1 VLTRNL
7 TSDFF
12 MITEGAKVYREI
24 AVELRAMA
32 GDTTDKVARE
42 VLFSC
47 ANDYDQMA
55 AMNDEKP
62 RVLH

>member
-1 VLTRNL
+1 
-7 TSDFF
+7 
-12 MITEGAKVYREI
+12 MITERAKVYREI